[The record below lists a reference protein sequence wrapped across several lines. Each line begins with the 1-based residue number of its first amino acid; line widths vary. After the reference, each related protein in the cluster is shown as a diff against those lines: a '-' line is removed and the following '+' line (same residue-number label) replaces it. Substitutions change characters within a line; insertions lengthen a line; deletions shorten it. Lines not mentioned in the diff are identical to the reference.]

1 MKINVLKKMA
11 MLYHLQRGGFLGRLS
26 KVLGGFMSDIN
37 AIILEFVDAS
47 INNGIAQE
55 NGNSNQANKFYRV
68 IQKKIKW
75 LNEHGEI
82 CNPIFL
88 KLLHHEND
96 YVRYYTACALLHAK
110 NNDALDTLLALTEK
124 KGLVGFSS
132 KMTIKEYKEGN
143 I

>member
-1 MKINVLKKMA
+1 
-11 MLYHLQRGGFLGRLS
+11 
-26 KVLGGFMSDIN
+26 MSDIN

-132 KMTIKEYKEGN
+132 KMTIKEYKHRCTRGTN
-143 I
+143 KIK

>member
-1 MKINVLKKMA
+1 MNLLKEYGDVIPSSK
-11 MLYHLQRGGFLGRLS
+11 GWILGRLS

-82 CNPIFL
+82 CNPIF
-88 KLLHHEND
+88 
-96 YVRYYTACALLHAK
+96 
-110 NNDALDTLLALTEK
+110 
-124 KGLVGFSS
+124 
-132 KMTIKEYKEGN
+132 
-143 I
+143 

>member
-1 MKINVLKKMA
+1 

-88 KLLHHEND
+88 KLFLFFLVKVIYSLSNF
-96 YVRYYTACALLHAK
+96 YLYLNLL
-110 NNDALDTLLALTEK
+110 
-124 KGLVGFSS
+124 
-132 KMTIKEYKEGN
+132 
-143 I
+143 

>member
-1 MKINVLKKMA
+1 

-55 NGNSNQANKFYRV
+55 N
-68 IQKKIKW
+68 
-75 LNEHGEI
+75 GEI